1 LLYTTPNSKL
11 SAIMGTGPEEID
23 TRKQGS
29 DRILLTSV
37 IMLMIFGILAVYS
50 SIAYFAETRGTTA
63 GKLVTG
69 HMIKLG
75 IAFVVML
82 IASKINYRN
91 VVRFSR
97 IAVVFSWLL
106 LIAVMI
112 YGDLV
117 FGARRSL
124 TIAGFSFQPSSVAT
138 VVLLMHVA
146 VLLHEKQEYI
156 KDFKRS
162 FLPVMFWIIPT
173 CALIGMEDFSS
184 AALLLSICLTLM
196 FIGRISIKHL
206 GTLILIGLIGG
217 SALLS
222 ASAERQSRVHQ
233 YVNQV
238 TNINSTQLE
247 PGAGYQAQQAYIAIA
262 QGKLF
267 GVGIGKST
275 QRDFLPAPYNDFI
288 YSIIAEEY
296 GIAGAGMIIFLYVI
310 ILIRGIV
317 FIARNAVDSLGVLL
331 ATACTIT
338 IALYGFVNAGV
349 ASGLLPVTGLP
360 MPFISYGGTSMLFTA
375 LMVGILL
382 NISKHQKNSKSTFY
396 YG

>member
-1 LLYTTPNSKL
+1 
-11 SAIMGTGPEEID
+11 MGTSPEEID

-29 DRILLTSV
+29 DRILLMSV
-37 IMLMIFGILAVYS
+37 IMLMIFGVLAVYS

-63 GKLVTG
+63 ANLLSG

-75 IAFVVML
+75 IAFIVML
-82 IASKINYRN
+82 IASKIDYH
-91 VVRFSR
+91 VVIRFSR
-97 IAVVFSWLL
+97 IALVISWLL

-138 VVLLMHVA
+138 VALLIHIA
-146 VLLHEKQEYI
+146 VLLYEKQEYI
-156 KDFKRS
+156 KDFKKA
-162 FLPVMFWIIPT
+162 FLPILFWILPT
-173 CALIGMEDFSS
+173 CALIGLEDFSS
-184 AALLLSICLTLM
+184 AALLLAICFTLM
-196 FIGRISIKHL
+196 FIGRISVRHL
-206 GTLILIGLIGG
+206 AALVLIGLIGG
-217 SALLS
+217 GALLS
-222 ASAERQSRVHQ
+222 TSAERQSRVQQ
-233 YVNQV
+233 YVNQISD
-238 TNINSTQLE
+238 INSTQLE
-247 PGAGYQAQQAYIAIA
+247 PGAGYQAQQSYIAIA
-262 QGKLF
+262 QGKMF

-288 YSIIAEEY
+288 FSIIAEEY
-296 GIAGAGMIIFLYVI
+296 GIAGAGLIILLIVT

-317 FIARNAVDSLGVLL
+317 FIVRNAEDSLGMLL
-331 ATACTIT
+331 ASACTIT

-375 LMVGILL
+375 LMVGILM
-382 NISKHQKNSKSTFY
+382 NISKHNRNRKSTFY